1 MMLSKLL
8 YSLPLAVAFVVTAT
22 SSWAQASHTALSVV
36 PKAYLIADID
46 VSDLPTYQTYI
57 PLSAAAVAKYG
68 GKFLVRGGQPKAL
81 EGPRQP
87 SRIVVLEFGS
97 MSDLQAFYDSPE
109 YEKARAIRQKASTTP
124 MYVVVQGAAP

>member
-1 MMLSKLL
+1 MMISKPLRL
-8 YSLPLAVAFVVTAT
+8 ISLAIALHAT
-22 SSWAQASHTALSVV
+22 LVSGWAQTSQAAA
-36 PKAYLIADID
+36 PAKAYLIADID
-46 VSDLPTYQTYI
+46 VSDLPMYQTYI

-97 MSDLQAFYDSPE
+97 MADLQAFYDSPE
-109 YEKARAIRQKASTTP
+109 YLKARAIRQKASTTP
-124 MYVVVQGAAP
+124 LYVVVQGTAP